1 MVSSGAAKFLWVP
14 CHNRS
19 RAASSLRGAMCSCLN
34 LDGVADTLRLCWLF
48 CSWMPSGEFLQVME
62 PQILLKYVKYPDPLI
77 RSCQEITLPV
87 AFPISATHSS
97 IPRWVTTNIYKLTA
111 QTSEVDFVAEGLQ
124 MAHEV
129 RMKLRALRVALEWT

>member
-1 MVSSGAAKFLWVP
+1 
-14 CHNRS
+14 
-19 RAASSLRGAMCSCLN
+19 
-34 LDGVADTLRLCWLF
+34 
-48 CSWMPSGEFLQVME
+48 ME

-124 MAHEV
+124 MAHEI
-129 RMKLRALRVALEWT
+129 RMKLRALRVALDSMSDGRELVYIYLIIYIYIIVYIYIWLIEKR